1 VTSAPVFPPA
11 HIELTADPGPRVP
24 FAGAS
29 RRLVVTLVAVVAVL
43 VAAVGALG
51 VLRWQAASTE
61 QAATDALGS
70 ARSGAEIL
78 FSYDY
83 RTIDNDIA
91 AAKKVVTGA
100 LAADYAATSATIK
113 PLAAKNL
120 AIVKAAISEA
130 GVVSA
135 SSDKVVV
142 FLYLNQTTQSKNVA
156 ATELD
161 MSRVRVTMVPVGDD
175 WRIARAEPL

>member
-11 HIELTADPGPRVP
+11 HIELTADPGSRVP